1 MFCDQCH
8 KLLDLDVSFPADV
21 QAKGQGPRVV
31 HRDSYSALCRAA
43 CAGCELCQL
52 IVQQSRGGSHT
63 WSSLVLPESKWQV
76 YVEVTHD
83 SLIINIP
90 TPIGYDELE
99 PKKSLEDYDL
109 GEDNIRLYVS
119 TKYSQFRQQYTVHGL
134 IS

>member
-1 MFCDQCH
+1 
-8 KLLDLDVSFPADV
+8 
-21 QAKGQGPRVV
+21 
-31 HRDSYSALCRAA
+31 
-43 CAGCELCQL
+43 
-52 IVQQSRGGSHT
+52 
-63 WSSLVLPESKWQV
+63 VLPESKWQV
-76 YVEVTHD
+76 FVEVTHD

-90 TPIGYDELE
+90 ALIGYDELE